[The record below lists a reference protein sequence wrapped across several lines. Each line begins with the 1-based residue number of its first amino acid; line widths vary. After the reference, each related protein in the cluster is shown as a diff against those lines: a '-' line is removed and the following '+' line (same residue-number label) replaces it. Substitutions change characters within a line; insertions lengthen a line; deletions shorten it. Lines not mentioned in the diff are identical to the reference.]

1 MRTSKRVPEREIIM
15 NLSYYEM
22 RCEMQKVAKL
32 MFDRRLTN
40 AAGGN
45 FSVKV
50 DENRI
55 LLSPSMMS
63 EDRHCDIK
71 PEDFL
76 LIDYDQNILEGTGRL
91 SRETLMHV
99 LILKNFKEIGSGIH
113 AHPFYCMPYVAFGK
127 PIPNVTEATMG
138 RGMVGVIPWKQAYS
152 DELSE
157 GVYEY
162 WEEHRELAVKKPIA
176 GIMQYHG
183 IVCSGDTIY
192 KAYSMLERIE
202 CDAFCNLS
210 KGAIMSMDMECIPTL
225 K

>member
-1 MRTSKRVPEREIIM
+1 MM

-22 RCEMQKVAKL
+22 RCEMATVAKI
-32 MFDRRLTN
+32 MYDRKLTN

-45 FSVKV
+45 FAVRV

-63 EDRHCDIK
+63 ENKHCMLK

-76 LIDYDQNILEGTGRL
+76 LIDYDQNILEGTGKL

-99 LILKNFKEIGSGIH
+99 LILKNFKEIGCVIH

-138 RGMVGVIPWKQAYS
+138 RGMVEVIPWQQAYS
-152 DELSE
+152 EELSV
-157 GVYEY
+157 GVYKY

-183 IVCSGDTIY
+183 VVCSGDTIY
-192 KAYSMLERIE
+192 KAFSMLERIDV
-202 CDAFCNLS
+202 DAFCNLS
-210 KGAIMSMDMECIPTL
+210 RAAVMNTDMTCIPTL